1 MRNCVRLCFLT
12 SFVLSAAPALH
23 AQTLETLSL
32 DGAIAEA
39 LKNNL
44 DLAAE
49 RYKVSIAQAREITA
63 ALRPNPVLT
72 MSGQT
77 LNVLGAR
84 YDPDS
89 PLGPNQLNIH
99 TDFVLERAGKRSR
112 RIDLALAERSQA
124 ELELADFLRRLIWEV
139 RSAFTDLLQTR
150 DALALAED
158 NLRTLR
164 GIVGVNETRV
174 RSGDLA
180 GVELERSRVAAAQYQ
195 SAVEQARLRL
205 EQTSLGLLRL
215 IGRRDHLAAVQFVGE
230 LPQERIRDSLEN
242 LLAAAMAN
250 RPDLQA
256 AIKSQARSQ
265 ADLRLQLANG
275 KVDYVLGTEY
285 SYQRAFRIG
294 GSSLGFSISVPL
306 PLFHRNQGEIVR
318 AQRETQHSAARI
330 AALEAAVRNEVEL
343 AYKQYES
350 SVRLL
355 DSLEESL
362 LRRARSVRDTTEY
375 SYRRGEATL
384 VEFLDAQ
391 RAFNDAIQT
400 YNDARASL
408 ARSLHLIRTVCGTDQ
423 PTERMTRRCR
433 RPWMYKNA

>member
-1 MRNCVRLCFLT
+1 MRNCVRICFLT
-12 SFVLSAAPALH
+12 SLVLSAATALR
-23 AQTLETLSL
+23 AQTAETLSL

-72 MSGQT
+72 MGGQT
-77 LNVLGAR
+77 LNAFGVR
-84 YDPDS
+84 FDPDS
-89 PLGPNQLNIH
+89 PLGPNQLNVH
-99 TDFVLERAGKRSR
+99 TDFVLERAGKRLR
-112 RIDLALAERSQA
+112 RVDLAVAERSVA
-124 ELELADFLRRLIWEV
+124 ELELADFVRRLIWEV
-139 RSAFTDLLQTR
+139 RSAFTDLLQAR
-150 DALALAED
+150 DALVLAQD

-164 GIVGVNETRV
+164 GIVDVNETRV
-174 RSGDLA
+174 RTGDLA

-205 EQTSLGLLRL
+205 EQSSLSLLRL
-215 IGRRDHLAAVQFVGE
+215 IGRQEPRAVVQFEGE
-230 LPQERIRDSLEN
+230 LPQERIRESLEN
-242 LLAAAMAN
+242 LLAAAKAN

-256 AIKSQARSQ
+256 AMKSQARSQ

-275 KVDYVLGTEY
+275 RVDYVLGTEY
-285 SYQRAFRIG
+285 SYQRAFGIG
-294 GSSLGFSISVPL
+294 GSTVGLSVSVPL
-306 PLFHRNQGEIVR
+306 PVFSRNQGEIVR
-318 AQRETQHSAARI
+318 AQRETQQSAARI
-330 AALEAAVRNEVEL
+330 ASLEATVRNEVEL

-350 SVRLL
+350 NVRLL

-400 YNDARASL
+400 YNDVRANL
-408 ARSLHLIRTVCGTDQ
+408 ARSLHLIEAVCGTRH
-423 PTERMTRRCR
+423 PAERMTR
-433 RPWMYKNA
+433 